1 MPGLLN
7 RDLAV
12 RSTSLRGRPV
22 WRSPPGAATACCL
35 SDAVRAPAHV
45 ACGFAQGSSGKDSRA
60 PGCPLSHN
68 TKQLSM
74 DLCVSSLAL
83 AASLTLQFCSNWSP
97 GRLPDLGWRVDN
109 SAAHVGPSSVP
120 SNGAGAT
127 IRATG
132 VTAGAPEEP
141 LRTAVR
147 AETAKS
153 GHTIHP
159 AICRSDAP
167 ELGVV
172 VVACGGHGKAFRKN
186 EHSCPK

>member
-1 MPGLLN
+1 MRACRAGAALHAPGL
-7 RDLAV
+7 A
-12 RSTSLRGRPV
+12 
-22 WRSPPGAATACCL
+22 
-35 SDAVRAPAHV
+35 
-45 ACGFAQGSSGKDSRA
+45 
-60 PGCPLSHN
+60 
-68 TKQLSM
+68 
-74 DLCVSSLAL
+74 
-83 AASLTLQFCSNWSP
+83 
-97 GRLPDLGWRVDN
+97 
-109 SAAHVGPSSVP
+109 

-159 AICRSDAP
+159 TICRSDAP

-172 VVACGGHGKAFRKN
+172 VVACGGHGEVFREN
-186 EHSCPK
+186 EHSWPK